1 MPKATLTSKGQV
13 TVPKAIRTLLR
24 LGTGDRV
31 DFVVKEDGTVV
42 LRPAT
47 VHVRELRGF
56 LHRKGMKPLSV
67 EQMNAVIRRRVAGR
81 S

>member
-13 TVPKAIRTLLR
+13 TVPKAIRDLLR

-47 VHVRELRGF
+47 VHVRELKGF